1 MYLAHFQLAKQPFG
15 VVPDPDFLYLGSTQ
29 ARALQALREGVFDRD
44 GCLLLTGDIGT
55 GKTALAKH
63 LARLEGVAAVFITVS
78 GPELNGL
85 DFFRV
90 IAAEFHMN
98 RRFERREAFMA
109 DFARMASK
117 RYSAY
122 RKLVV
127 VIDEAQRLTREA
139 LKDVIALGGLP
150 FDGNK
155 LLKILLVGQL
165 DWNALAEGAATG
177 GSLPGIAV
185 RCRLDPLTEEDT
197 GNYMAHRLRA
207 AGRKEPLFSAE
218 AVCAIHKLSKGYP
231 RLINIICDHAL
242 LYGYSV
248 NRQDIDGR
256 VIAECSRDLSVAL
269 DLEDPPED
277 RSLAAAGGSPAGAAS
292 AESDGPL
299 PQRWRSWLFLAVAV
313 LAAAAFFYWITR

>member
-15 VVPDPDFLYLGSTQ
+15 AAPDPDFLYLGSRQ
-29 ARALQALREGVFDRD
+29 ASALQALREGIFGRD

-55 GKTALAKH
+55 GKTVLAKH
-63 LARLEGVAAVFITVS
+63 LAQLEGVAAVCVTVS

-98 RRFERREAFMA
+98 RRFERREEFMA

-122 RKLVV
+122 RHLIVI
-127 VIDEAQRLTREA
+127 IDEAQRLTREA
-139 LKDVIALGGLP
+139 LKDVIAFGGLAI
-150 FDGNK
+150 GGK
-155 LLKILLVGQL
+155 KALKILLVGQL
-165 DWNALAEGAATG
+165 GWNAMTEEEADGP
-177 GSLPGIAV
+177 LPGIAV

-197 GNYMAHRLRA
+197 ANYMTHRLQA
-207 AGRKEPLFSAE
+207 AGRKEPLFSAD
-218 AVCAIHKLSKGYP
+218 AVRAIHQLSKGYP

-248 NRQDIDGR
+248 NRQAIDGR
-256 VIAECSRDLSVAL
+256 MIAECSRDLSVAL
-269 DLEDPPED
+269 DLEDPPGEGALTAPGA
-277 RSLAAAGGSPAGAAS
+277 SVAAA
-292 AESDGPL
+292 ETDRPL
-299 PQRWRSWLFLAVAV
+299 LQRWRPWLYLAVAV
-313 LAAAAFFYWITR
+313 LAAGAFFFWITR